1 MQKPNSCVE
10 AECSLRETTELALSC
25 LICMLN
31 WDHCLS
37 VAQRSRATPLH
48 IAQYGLQIILY
59 IYTHFRSA
67 FHFSAFIVLLELLI
81 TILITHYR
89 TE

>member
-1 MQKPNSCVE
+1 MQKPNSHVE
-10 AECSLRETTELALSC
+10 AECSLRETTELC

-37 VAQRSRATPLH
+37 VAQCSRATPLH

-81 TILITHYR
+81 TILITQYR